1 MGLLGFKRKRAR
13 TKLELCDDLENKISE
28 VVSNLLKSDEL
39 DNIEKCKILNWT
51 NTRLKLDFIPKSI
64 QNIWIREIEIYPESM
79 LFRQLKNMQSR
90 LEYSFEETV

>member
-1 MGLLGFKRKRAR
+1 MGLLGFKRNNKR

-28 VVSNLLKSDEL
+28 VVSNLLKSEEV

-51 NTRLKLDFIPKSI
+51 NTRLKLNFIPKSI
-64 QNIWIREIEIYPESM
+64 QNLWIKEIDIYPESM
-79 LFRQLKNMQSR
+79 LFKQLKNMQSR